1 MTFQSLLKLL
11 LVGVLALLVSSC
23 QTTRRTLNLDTSVA
37 LAVDIKNDVNPDS
50 DGRASPVVVRVFMLA
65 DDRQFAR
72 EDFLNLYENAQSRLG
87 KDLINTVVLKEFAP
101 GEQRVETLDLTPE
114 VKYIGLLAEFV
125 RYQEADALMVLPITD
140 HKENEYQVALS
151 GTRIGTPKEI
161 AMHRKSSD
169 TQRSGDRKEGQKTVT
184 ISSAEYERM
193 RAQLENMEETGQ

>member
-1 MTFQSLLKLL
+1 MTVQSLLKLL
-11 LVGVLALLVSSC
+11 LVSVLVLLVSSC
-23 QTTRRTLNLDTSVA
+23 QTTRRTLNFETSVA

-101 GEQRVETLDLTPE
+101 GEQRVETLELAPE

-125 RYQEADALMVLPITD
+125 RYQDADALMVLPITD

-151 GTRIGTPKEI
+151 GTRIGTPKGI
-161 AMHRKSSD
+161 AMHRKSAD
-169 TQRSGDRKEGQKTVT
+169 GQRRTAGKERDKTVT

-193 RAQLENMEETGQ
+193 RARLEKVEETDR